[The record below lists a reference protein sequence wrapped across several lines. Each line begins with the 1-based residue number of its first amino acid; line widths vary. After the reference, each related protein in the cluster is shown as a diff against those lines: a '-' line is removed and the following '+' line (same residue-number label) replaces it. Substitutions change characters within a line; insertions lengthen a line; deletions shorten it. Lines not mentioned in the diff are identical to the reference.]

1 MTAQQIDALRDIVN
15 KARVTAICKSP
26 AWKYTLR
33 ILKRSRLVYRGE
45 RSESFDPEKH
55 FNRYT
60 VRYLYL
66 LNIMALELKS
76 DTRIKVEV
84 GQWYRMT
91 GKRLS
96 LNVPPFMLIPRNI
109 RRKVDGFRQSEGEA
123 TKQTAQPFTGSLYE
137 VLSRDNDSAELDA
150 WFAERKRTARAVLTG
165 MCYSAGSAMRH
176 GSSSLTRLTGQSA
189 MTPST
194 WRR

>member
-84 GQWYRMT
+84 GQ
-91 GKRLS
+91 
-96 LNVPPFMLIPRNI
+96 
-109 RRKVDGFRQSEGEA
+109 
-123 TKQTAQPFTGSLYE
+123 
-137 VLSRDNDSAELDA
+137 
-150 WFAERKRTARAVLTG
+150 
-165 MCYSAGSAMRH
+165 
-176 GSSSLTRLTGQSA
+176 
-189 MTPST
+189 
-194 WRR
+194 